1 MNVAQKAFAKVSAA
15 LSARETFA
23 HSDIFS
29 LPLSAQGQAFIAAE
43 LLFSARALIGALKST
58 RFDLQDASLNDAR
71 EAFAQALTKT
81 VRFQRDEL
89 LKLLETA
96 IDLEAQYLARP
107 QKILKDLVFADRAER
122 SVAEIKDR
130 LRIFKEYA
138 YLTHVFEQ
146 YLERKQP
153 ESLSAEKFAT
163 VIAEIDSKICS
174 TYSTEELL
182 ALFKPLYEFY
192 QRADEKAVDCATLLR
207 FLGEKK
213 LSDPIK
219 RIELATQ
226 NGIEALT
233 LEALEELLRAPM
245 EALLPKPAPTP
256 EPSAPKS
263 EPSVSERVPSAPE
276 APKPAPIAPEPPKP
290 SAPEI
295 ASPVVAQAAPQ
306 SSAPATTSEPP
317 KPDDAKEKKA
327 PQIDFFEL
335 EKQRLQAKRPQEPA
349 LRDVRLLIDD
359 DERKRFVKRL
369 FKGNEAEYEKAIAAI
384 NEKKTWREASLFI
397 DHEIFSRF
405 KVDEF
410 SSEAVAFVDI
420 VFERYQNR

>member
-1 MNVAQKAFAKVSAA
+1 MNVAQKAFAKISAA
-15 LSARETFA
+15 LSAQEAFA
-23 HSDIFS
+23 YSDIFS
-29 LPLSAQGQAFIAAE
+29 LPLSAQSQAFISAE
-43 LLFSARALIGALKST
+43 LLFSARALIGSLKST

-130 LRIFKEYA
+130 LRIFKEYP

-163 VIAEIDSKICS
+163 VIAEIDSKMCS

-192 QRADEKAVDCATLLR
+192 RRADEKAVDCATLSR

-213 LSDPIK
+213 LSDFIK

-226 NGIEALT
+226 NGIETLT

-256 EPSAPKS
+256 ESSAPKS
-263 EPSVSERVPSAPE
+263 EPSVSGRVPSAP
-276 APKPAPIAPEPPKP
+276 APIAHEPPKP

-295 ASPVVAQAAPQ
+295 APSIVAQAAPQ
-306 SSAPATTSEPP
+306 SSATATTSEPT